1 MCMKVAGYT
10 ASQMFLPDICN
21 RRNQRKKET
30 AEARGDFS
38 LEKLQEQPEKREK
51 PISEEKTTSRTDT
64 DIIVKP
70 DGSRVLMVTVHTGG
84 METVMSLEISKPSDL
99 PDESREETERF
110 GQDRESLSVSDSD
123 SGDLESEGQTDM

>member
-51 PISEEKTTSRTDT
+51 PISEEKITSRTDT
-64 DIIVKP
+64 DIIVTQVF
-70 DGSRVLMVTVHTGG
+70 RA
-84 METVMSLEISKPSDL
+84 EIRPLTPLIVAPQAELTALFNTSICASASCLSSSDRL
-99 PDESREETERF
+99 LSCERSY
-110 GQDRESLSVSDSD
+110 RY
-123 SGDLESEGQTDM
+123 

>member
-51 PISEEKTTSRTDT
+51 PKQLFCK
-64 DIIVKP
+64 IIPVFVWNAAGAGP
-70 DGSRVLMVTVHTGG
+70 GG
-84 METVMSLEISKPSDL
+84 C
-99 PDESREETERF
+99 RHRYYCETEWVQGTDGDGTHR
-110 GQDRESLSVSDSD
+110 GHGDSHEP
-123 SGDLESEGQTDM
+123 GNFKAF